1 MDCFASLAMTGIERL
16 PVLLLDEGRESVDI
30 LLQDLLQRFL
40 RALALVV
47 EGIADAVQVDF
58 GLAQDRTGDAR
69 EDVLQMLGRADATER
84 SGRVADNAD
93 RLAEERALA
102 IGARADVDG
111 VLQHAGERA
120 AGFGRDEKHA

>member
-1 MDCFASLAMTGIERL
+1 DCFASLAMTGRVSL
-16 PVLLLDEGRESVDI
+16 PVLPLDERRKGIDI
-30 LLQDLLQRFL
+30 LLQHLLQRFL
-40 RALALVV
+40 RALALFV
-47 EGIADAVQVDF
+47 EGIADSIQVDF
-58 GLAQDRTGDAR
+58 RLAQDRTRDAR

-111 VLQHAGERA
+111 VLQHA
-120 AGFGRDEKHA
+120 